1 MNVRAE
7 IPEALFLTVDTVA
20 LGATTTVEFTVKDNL
35 GRGAIGLLAGSTGGN
50 LRFTLAKLVEGSS
63 GDPNSW
69 HSYINRAATSGANTV
84 KQATYERD
92 GTLQDHGDGT
102 YTYTFVTDITTA
114 KDPVTNDD
122 ITYDETLTHRL
133 GIQLSGGGL
142 PAVNEVYDHVPD
154 GSAITTTRSIAATA
168 SCNDCHGKIVAHGSR
183 YEAKYCVTC
192 HNDADQDAT
201 SLNGIG
207 MTEMVH
213 KIHMGM
219 NLPSVVAGGE
229 YKLGSSDFS
238 HVGMPMSVN
247 NCAKCHSAG
256 KTDTPDGDNWNI
268 KPTMTACGSCHDNID
283 FAGGAHKGQTNNA
296 GCSGC
301 HPASEIKKYHMT
313 DVATP
318 NNPDV
323 TTGLDNFEY
332 EISSVTVN
340 ASNQAVVRFRITRG
354 TTAMDL
360 STLPADLTGGPSFL
374 LAYALPQDG
383 INNPADYNNLGRP
396 AAQPATVSLANLRTG
411 SAGTLTADANG
422 FFIATITSTTFP
434 AGATMRAV
442 ALQGYFTQVL
452 SGTNYGRYTPSVILA
467 ATGDAKRREIVD
479 DNKCLSCHEHLSLH
493 GGNRVNNTAV
503 CVTCHNPN
511 LSASG
516 KTLDLG
522 FEEDS
527 NNLKDLIHGIHA
539 SAVRENPYKFV
550 RVRAVSGTPTAFPFD
565 WSHVTYPNDIGNCL
579 ACHKEGT
586 YQTPITGN
594 ALPTTFMTTDGLN
607 ATPADVTA
615 ARATVPND
623 TDRIHSPT
631 ASACYYCHDSAPSVA
646 HMEQNGGA
654 VNKTRS
660 TTQSAESCTVCH
672 GPGRY
677 ADVENSHS
685 IR

>member
-1 MNVRAE
+1 VTIDA
-7 IPEALFLTVDTVA
+7 VS
-20 LGATTTVEFTVKDNL
+20 LGAVSTVNFTVKDGI

-63 GDPNSW
+63 GSSNAW
-69 HSYINRAATSGANTV
+69 HSYINKAATAGGNTV
-84 KQATYERD
+84 KQATFERN
-92 GTLQDHGDGT
+92 GTLEDHGDGT
-102 YTYTFVTDITTA
+102 YTYTFLLDVTKAT
-114 KDPVTNDD
+114 DPVTNEA
-122 ITYDETLTHRL
+122 ITYVETIPHRL
-133 GIQLSGGGL
+133 GLQVAEGGL
-142 PAVNEVYDHVPD
+142 PRVNETIDFVPD
-154 GSAITTTRSIAATA
+154 GSAVNLTRNITRTA
-168 SCNDCHGKIVAHGSR
+168 SCNSCHGSLNKNHGGYR
-183 YEAKYCVTC
+183 YDAKYCVTC
-192 HNDADQDAT
+192 HNDTDQDPAT
-201 SLNGIG
+201 LNSIG

-229 YKLGSSDFS
+229 YKLGSHDYS

-256 KTDTPDGDNWNI
+256 NTDTPDGDNWNI
-268 KPTMTACGSCHDNID
+268 KPTMKACGSCHDNIT
-283 FAGGAHKGQTNNA
+283 FAGATAHKGQTTNA

-323 TTGLDNFEY
+323 TTGLDNFEF

-340 ASNQAVVRFRITRG
+340 ASNQAVVRFRIMRG
-354 TTAMDL
+354 TTAMVL
-360 STLPADLTGGPSFL
+360 TTLPADLTGGPSFL

-396 AAQPATVSLANLRTG
+396 AAQPATVSLANLRSGT
-411 SAGTLTADANG
+411 AGTLTADSNG
-422 FFIATITSTTFP
+422 FYIATITSTTFP

-442 ALQGYFTQVL
+442 ALQGYFSQVL
-452 SGTNYGRYTPSVILA
+452 NTVTYGRYTPSVILA

-479 DNKCLSCHEHLSLH
+479 DNKCLSCHEHLALH

-503 CVTCHNPN
+503 CLTCHNPN

-516 KTLDLG
+516 KTLDLN
-522 FEEDS
+522 FEEDT
-527 NNLKDLIHGIHA
+527 NNFKELIHGIHA

-550 RVRAVSGTPTAFPFD
+550 RVRAISGTPTAFPFD

-586 YQTPITGN
+586 YTTSIPSN
-594 ALPTTFMTTDGLN
+594 ALATTFMTTDGLN

-615 ARATVPND
+615 ARNTVPNA

-646 HMEQNGGA
+646 HMQQNGGA
-654 VNKTRS
+654 VNKTRA

-677 ADVENSHS
+677 ADVENSHG